1 MFDDYNYSQYNK
13 FVLNMDPK
21 NSDYDEDEMTQTEK
35 LDDGESTSY
44 LN

>member
-21 NSDYDEDEMTQTEK
+21 NLDYENDDMTVAEENQSDA
-35 LDDGESTSY
+35 GA
-44 LN
+44 